1 MAKIAENEP
10 YLTLVTMEH
19 ILESAKNN
27 SLYVDIDNLTEK
39 QKKEKGIDDL
49 PKELTPE
56 ILAKAT

>member
-39 QKKEKGIDDL
+39 
-49 PKELTPE
+49 
-56 ILAKAT
+56 